1 MQGGECAQAWTTQ
14 GGDESEGSS
23 QERSDRFDAAAAAAV
38 AAAAAAAIV
47 CVARDDGLRAPLQ
60 RRRIF
65 SDCPND
71 TTSGQ
76 ILPLDGV
83 PTLQLLDHLL
93 LADVACLK

>member
-1 MQGGECAQAWTTQ
+1 MQGGESAQAWTTQ
-14 GGDESEGSS
+14 GGNESEGSS
-23 QERSDRFDAAAAAAV
+23 QERSDRFDAVA

-83 PTLQLLDHLL
+83 PTLQLLGSW
-93 LADVACLK
+93 AAAARGGREEMN